1 MKLIIAF
8 RYYHCFSHFVM
19 KKTSTILAIGSALA
33 MGNAQA
39 EIESSFHVG
48 YSTDYVFR
56 GINVNDAL
64 ASDIGMYEYGL
75 NFTGESA
82 SGATWNAGIWHA
94 DIGDALEETDV
105 YASISKEF
113 GCYELSLGVIRYDYT
128 APVDDTTELALGL
141 GTEIAGLDVAASI
154 YYDIDAFDGDLWG
167 EISVGKSF
175 DVGGGA
181 TLDLAAN
188 FGSSLDSEDDYTTL
202 GLSAS
207 VSKEL
212 GDNLTG
218 AIHIAG
224 EQTDGLVGEGDDLY
238 GGISLS
244 YGF

>member
-1 MKLIIAF
+1 
-8 RYYHCFSHFVM
+8 M

-56 GINVNDAL
+56 GENLNEIA

-75 NFTGESA
+75 DFTGDSI

-105 YASISKEF
+105 YASISKEL
-113 GCYELSLGVIRYDYT
+113 GCYELSLGVIRYDYSGG
-128 APVDDTTELALGL
+128 AILAGQVDTTELALGL
-141 GTEIAGLDVAASI
+141 GTEIAGLNVAASI
-154 YYDIDAFDGDLWG
+154 YYDIDANDGDLWG

-175 DVGGGA
+175 DIGGGA
-181 TLDLAAN
+181 SLDLAAN
-188 FGSSLDSEDDYTTL
+188 FGSSLDSDDDYTTL